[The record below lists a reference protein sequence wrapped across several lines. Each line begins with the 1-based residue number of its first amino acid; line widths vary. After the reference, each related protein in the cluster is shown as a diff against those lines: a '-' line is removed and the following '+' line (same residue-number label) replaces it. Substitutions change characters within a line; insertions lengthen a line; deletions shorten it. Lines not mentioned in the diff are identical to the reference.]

1 MVMTSIILPILVLAL
16 LMLIMRARRRFKPKK
31 PDTTDYDF
39 AIEQLLRLRQSG
51 QMSDEEFE
59 HAKGSVLSRRQVDGD
74 DDESKRG
81 FEVLP
86 PRKPL
91 IQSLEDRIAP

>member
-1 MVMTSIILPILVLAL
+1 MVITSIILPILVLVL
-16 LMLIMRARRRFKPKK
+16 VMLMMRARRRFKPTKS
-31 PDTTDYDF
+31 DTTDFDF

-51 QMSDEEFE
+51 QISDEEFE
-59 HAKGSVLSRRQVDGD
+59 RAKAGVLSRRREGND
-74 DDESKRG
+74 DQSQRG

-86 PRKPL
+86 PREPL

>member
-1 MVMTSIILPILVLAL
+1 MMITSIILPILVLAL
-16 LMLIMRARRRFKPKK
+16 VMLVMRARRRFKPTKSA
-31 PDTTDYDF
+31 TTDFDF

-51 QMSDEEFE
+51 QISDEEFE
-59 HAKGSVLSRRQVDGD
+59 RAKAGVLSRRREGND
-74 DDESKRG
+74 DQSQRG